1 MPKHLLSFVFNNS
14 KIPVEVGI
22 LSKEKKIHVVG
33 TCFTEWYK
41 HKYKHY
47 LIEWE
52 GKHIMFFQCTYQVD
66 KKGKTLQAG
75 LFIFLTFRQCGCDI

>member
-1 MPKHLLSFVFNNS
+1 MPKHLLRFVFKNP

-33 TCFTEWYK
+33 ARFTEWYK
-41 HKYKHY
+41 HKHKHY

-52 GKHIMFFQCTYQVD
+52 EKHTMFF
-66 KKGKTLQAG
+66 
-75 LFIFLTFRQCGCDI
+75 

>member
-1 MPKHLLSFVFNNS
+1 MLKHLLRFVFENP

-33 TCFTEWYK
+33 ARFTEWYK

-47 LIEWE
+47 LI
-52 GKHIMFFQCTYQVD
+52 G
-66 KKGKTLQAG
+66 
-75 LFIFLTFRQCGCDI
+75 